1 MYVKCKNVEVWK
13 CKIIKVQKCKIVKTK
28 KISLKR
34 GIRELYNNQKYWMM
48 TMLFKKYIHSNTAF
62 CILFYLK
69 FLHFTFLH
77 FYTFH
82 LLGALLRQF
91 QYSLPE
97 KSVHLQCSPVRNTAI
112 ACIYVPFCD
121 YNSLTFCLCYDVFV

>member
-1 MYVKCKNVEVWK
+1 
-13 CKIIKVQKCKIVKTK
+13 
-28 KISLKR
+28 
-34 GIRELYNNQKYWMM
+34 MM
-48 TMLFKKYIHSNTAF
+48 TMQFKKYIHSNTAF

-91 QYSLPE
+91 HYSLPE
-97 KSVHLQCSPVRNTAI
+97 QSVHLQCSPVRNTAI

-121 YNSLTFCLCYDVFV
+121 YNSLTFCLCSVMYLYKSKGEIGLSTIIRFMSITETKTILYFLSIYLPIYLSI